1 MRRPLICPP
10 TCRRERRILTVLRV
24 RGALTDA
31 EIAEAIGTYQW
42 RLRAPLLN
50 LAEAGMIT
58 TAKRPG
64 YLRDVMAWT
73 LVDQEASD
81 GQ

>member
-1 MRRPLICPP
+1 MRLPLICPP
-10 TCRRERRILTVLRV
+10 TRRRERRILTVLRV
-24 RGALTDA
+24 RGPLTDA
-31 EIAEAIGTYQW
+31 EIAEAIGVSRW
-42 RLRAPLLN
+42 RLRVPLLN

-64 YLRDVMAWT
+64 YLRDDVVWT